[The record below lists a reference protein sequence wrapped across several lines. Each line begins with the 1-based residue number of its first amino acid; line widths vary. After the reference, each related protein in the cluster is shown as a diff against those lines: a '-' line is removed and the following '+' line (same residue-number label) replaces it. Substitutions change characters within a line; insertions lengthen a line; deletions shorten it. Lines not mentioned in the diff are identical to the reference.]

1 MATKKSKTVKKTKV
15 VKKAAP
21 KKAVKRVVA
30 AKVVRKAKTAPAKS
44 FAISSE
50 KQPFVAFKITDQT
63 IYWSVLLAYIL
74 LLSLWILKIQID
86 TQSIIDKISISL

>member
-1 MATKKSKTVKKTKV
+1 MATKKNKTAKKTKV
-15 VKKAAP
+15 VKKATP
-21 KKAVKRVVA
+21 KKVAKRPAAVKVA
-30 AKVVRKAKTAPAKS
+30 RKAKTSAVKS
-44 FAISSE
+44 FAITSE
-50 KQPFVAFKITDQT
+50 KKPFVSFKVTDQT